1 MRERQKH
8 NPKHNKELC
17 WKCKYHT
24 YMGNLGNGKTFE
36 KMSDLEK
43 SAIAC
48 YYSVMKNET
57 CMKNVHGKLVDSR
70 GDDYNSCSK
79 FEPEEEEDK
88 NSRHSTFGKWV
99 IT

>member
-43 SAIAC
+43 SAI
-48 YYSVMKNET
+48 
-57 CMKNVHGKLVDSR
+57 LR
-70 GDDYNSCSK
+70 INS
-79 FEPEEEEDK
+79 
-88 NSRHSTFGKWV
+88 
-99 IT
+99 